1 VKRFEG
7 RTVLVTG
14 ASRGLGRAI
23 AIAFA
28 SEGAFTVV
36 HYRSRQS
43 EAEATLASVRA
54 AGADGSLLACDVRD
68 ESAVAEAMRG
78 LLARGAIDV
87 LVNNAATVH
96 DAPVAMLASGD
107 WNDVLATNLGGTF
120 HFSRAVV
127 RSMLARRSGAIVN
140 VASAAALR
148 TTAGQ
153 AAYAASKA
161 GILALTR
168 TMAAELGPKGVR
180 VNAVVPGLL
189 DTGMGERLARER
201 VGQVVGKVPLG
212 RAGTGEEVAR
222 AVLFL
227 ASEEASYVTGHALV
241 VDGGLTL

>member
-1 VKRFEG
+1 
-7 RTVLVTG
+7 
-14 ASRGLGRAI
+14 
-23 AIAFA
+23 
-28 SEGAFTVV
+28 
-36 HYRSRQS
+36 
-43 EAEATLASVRA
+43 
-54 AGADGSLLACDVRD
+54 
-68 ESAVAEAMRG
+68 MRG
-78 LLARGAIDV
+78 LLKRGAIDV

-96 DAPVAMLASGD
+96 DAPVAMLAAGD
-107 WNDVLATNLGGTF
+107 WNDVIGTNLGGTF
-120 HFSRAVV
+120 NFSRAVV
-127 RSMLARRSGAIVN
+127 RSMLAKHSGVIVN

-148 TTAGQ
+148 TTTGQ

-168 TMAAELGPKGVR
+168 TMAAELGPRGVR

-189 DTGMGERLARER
+189 DTGMGERLARQR
-201 VGQVVGKVPLG
+201 VDQVVGKVPLG